1 MKIFESMKLDRNL
14 DEFLFF
20 IRFYGRVVLNL
31 LGFQTYSKNEKKEIK
46 SNQSFYENKSINL
59 ELLV

>member
-1 MKIFESMKLDRNL
+1 MDLFLLDFMG
-14 DEFLFF
+14 EFFF
-20 IRFYGRVVLNL
+20 NL
-31 LGFQTYSKNEKKEIK
+31 LGFQTYSKNDKKEIK